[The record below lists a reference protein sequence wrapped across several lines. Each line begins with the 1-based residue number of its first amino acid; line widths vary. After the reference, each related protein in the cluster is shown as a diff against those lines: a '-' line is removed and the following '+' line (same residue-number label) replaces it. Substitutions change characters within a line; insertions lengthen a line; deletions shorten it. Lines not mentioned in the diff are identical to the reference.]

1 MGGITDRIVWI
12 EVEDILS
19 QRHPPS
25 YRNDYG
31 ATGGGA
37 KVNENEIGEIITC

>member
-1 MGGITDRIVWI
+1 MGGITGWI
-12 EVEDILS
+12 EDKDIFSL
-19 QRHPPS
+19 RHPPS

-37 KVNENEIGEIITC
+37 KMNENEIGNIVVH